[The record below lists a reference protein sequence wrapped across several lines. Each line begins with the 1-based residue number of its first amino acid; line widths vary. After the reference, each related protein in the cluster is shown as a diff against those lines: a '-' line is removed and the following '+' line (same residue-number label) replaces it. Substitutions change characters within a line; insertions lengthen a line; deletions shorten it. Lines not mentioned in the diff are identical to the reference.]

1 MALQN
6 VKKSAPMKVNKKGV
20 AVVAGGATTGA
31 VVGQP
36 TPKGEYIVAIG
47 RRKVATA
54 RVRLYR
60 GKGQSTVNGKP
71 LNEYFSSVDPQGVT
85 FAKPL
90 TIVGLVGAVYVTV
103 KVGGSGMRAQADAV
117 CHGVAR
123 ALVKLDPT
131 YKDALK
137 KAGLLTRDPR
147 MKESRKIGTG
157 GKARRR
163 KQSPKR

>member
-117 CHGVAR
+117 CHGVA
-123 ALVKLDPT
+123 
-131 YKDALK
+131 
-137 KAGLLTRDPR
+137 
-147 MKESRKIGTG
+147 
-157 GKARRR
+157 
-163 KQSPKR
+163 

>member
-6 VKKSAPMKVNKKGV
+6 IKKSVPMKVNKKAVTAVGV
-20 AVVAGGATTGA
+20 VVANPPA
-31 VVGQP
+31 
-36 TPKGEYIVAIG
+36 PKGEYIVAIG

-90 TIVGLVGAVYVTV
+90 TTVNLVGAVYVTV
-103 KVGGSGMRAQADAV
+103 KVDGSGMRSQADAV
-117 CHGVAR
+117 SHGIAR

-147 MKESRKIGTG
+147 MKESRKMGTG